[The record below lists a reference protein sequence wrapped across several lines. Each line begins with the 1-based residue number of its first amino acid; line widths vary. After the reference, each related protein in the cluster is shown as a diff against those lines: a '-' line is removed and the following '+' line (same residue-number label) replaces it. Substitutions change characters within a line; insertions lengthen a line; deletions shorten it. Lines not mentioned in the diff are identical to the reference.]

1 MNRRNTT
8 LARTSALSSRQ
19 AQEVSKIVQKNFSK
33 RVELKY
39 YTFGAQPTVNSTIP
53 VITSLSDIAQGD
65 TDITRNGDRL
75 NISRLE
81 LRYILKVNSANLI
94 PANAV
99 RVIIFQW
106 LPNDGTAAPTVS
118 NILTPDGFSGTYTV
132 LSGHNH
138 DGRDMY
144 RIVYDHTHMV
154 VGTSTIYA
162 SNAGIYVD
170 KVVSLA
176 AAIKHFQFNGSTT
189 NATNKLFVLFLTD
202 AAANLPFIYW
212 NTKLYFRDP

>member
-1 MNRRNTT
+1 M
-8 LARTSALSSRQ
+8 RTSVLSQGQARQ
-19 AQEVSKIVQKNFSK
+19 VSEIVQKNFRK

-39 YTFGAQPTVNSTIP
+39 YTFGAQPSVTATVP

-75 NISRLE
+75 NINRLE
-81 LRYILKVNSANLI
+81 LRYILKVNSSNLI
-94 PANAV
+94 PANII
-99 RVIIFQW
+99 RVIVFQW
-106 LPNDGTAAPTVS
+106 LPNDGSVAPLVS

-144 RIVYDHTHMV
+144 RIIYDQSHVV

-162 SNAGIYVD
+162 TSSGIYAD
-170 KVVSLA
+170 KVVSIA
-176 AAIKHFQFNGSTT
+176 SAIKHFQFNGSTT

-202 AAANLPFIYW
+202 ATVNVPFIYW

>member
-1 MNRRNTT
+1 MHKRNKTQ
-8 LARTSALSSRQ
+8 AKPSSLSSRQ

-39 YTFGAQPTVNSTIP
+39 YTFGAQPTVTSGAP

-75 NISRLE
+75 NMIRLE
-81 LRYILKVNSANLI
+81 LRYIMKVNLSNLI
-94 PANAV
+94 PANIV

-118 NILTPDGFSGTYTV
+118 NILTPDGFTGTFTV
-132 LSGHNH
+132 LSAHNH

-144 RIVYDHTHMV
+144 RIVYDHCHV
-154 VGTSTIYA
+154 IVGTGTIYSQA
-162 SNAGIYVD
+162 SGICVD

-176 AAIKHFQFNGSTT
+176 AAIKHVQFNGSTT

-202 AAANLPFIYW
+202 ATVNQPFVYW